1 MCCLAVEGSLV
12 NNAWKWQWSVGPQEL
27 RRGQENYWQYW
38 VTNGLGI
45 KEYCDL
51 GELLGV
57 DMIWAI
63 NM

>member
-1 MCCLAVEGSLV
+1 MD
-12 NNAWKWQWSVGPQEL
+12 NAWKWQWSTGPQEL

-51 GELLGV
+51 SELLGA